1 MHLNLIVSLSF
12 LGVLGP
18 PGGRSASWSHIVHW
32 SRVNLLDSKSRIW
45 PRLFVRRL
53 PPDSSSFRTPPSCSC
68 VHLHNLLVA
77 ALRSKAR
84 QAITMAT
91 SRVADA
97 SSLAVLL
104 LMLLSTGSL
113 AAEHSAVIFPGVQ
126 FAARLR

>member
-1 MHLNLIVSLSF
+1 
-12 LGVLGP
+12 
-18 PGGRSASWSHIVHW
+18 
-32 SRVNLLDSKSRIW
+32 
-45 PRLFVRRL
+45 
-53 PPDSSSFRTPPSCSC
+53 
-68 VHLHNLLVA
+68 
-77 ALRSKAR
+77 
-84 QAITMAT
+84 MAT